1 MSCRKSHPSPTLL
14 PKQSQPYSYSILS
27 SHFTPAWEPSMLY
40 PQSLKRLFYTLLACI
55 QCHQSQYPI
64 QIFDSMGQSL
74 TVFNSM
80 GQSLTRWVGCLG
92 DDHDQQGSFFL
103 CFSFLICSAT
113 CCLLTGMLFEL
124 CCTCCQLELEL
135 LSIGNL
141 ALTVLCHICWILL
154 NPCYRF
160 DLT

>member
-124 CCTCCQLELEL
+124 CYHL
-135 LSIGNL
+135 LPTWAWAAVYWKSSSYCL
-141 ALTVLCHICWILL
+141 VPHLL
-154 NPCYRF
+154 NSTEP
-160 DLT
+160 LL